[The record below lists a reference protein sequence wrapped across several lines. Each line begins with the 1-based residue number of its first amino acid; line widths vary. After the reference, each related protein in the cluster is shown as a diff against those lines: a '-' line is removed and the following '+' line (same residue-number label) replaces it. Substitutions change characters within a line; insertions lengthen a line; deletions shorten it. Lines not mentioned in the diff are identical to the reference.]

1 VLQGPNGAITI
12 AAERGDGTK
21 DRFDS
26 LDGTKTTIDGHAGL
40 TTADSVAFMPD
51 TDLLVVVHGDQGVS
65 QSDLKAVAE
74 AVEVVK

>member
-1 VLQGPNGAITI
+1 
-12 AAERGDGTK
+12 
-21 DRFDS
+21 
-26 LDGTKTTIDGHAGL
+26 
-40 TTADSVAFMPD
+40 MPD